1 MKAGADSGGATV
13 GGPAGLYVHVPF
25 CMRKCAYCA
34 FYSVGGGEARFG
46 DAWLAG
52 VKREL
57 AGLPEGWKAG
67 SVFFGGGTPSALEE
81 GRLAAA
87 LEAAGE
93 RTEEG
98 AEWTVEANPGTLTA
112 GKLRRMR
119 DAGVNRLSLGVQS
132 FDDSVLARLGRIHRA
147 EEARRAV
154 EAAREAGF
162 GNVGVDLIY
171 GWAGCGEREAAA
183 DAEAAVALGVEHV
196 SAYCLEVEEGTEL
209 WRRRAVGERV
219 EEDDE
224 GQWRAYRRICDV
236 LAAAGYGRYEISN
249 FARPGRE
256 CRHNLLYWSGG
267 EYFGVGPG
275 AHSHWAGERFG
286 NTAELPEWRVEFRE
300 RLDPEAKARETLV
313 MGLRRT
319 RGWRREEFRATTG
332 FDFMALRGEEIE
344 KLAAEG
350 ALVWDGERLCLAEEW
365 IFQSDS
371 VFSELV

>member
-1 MKAGADSGGATV
+1 M
-13 GGPAGLYVHVPF
+13 HVPF
-25 CMRKCAYCA
+25 CVRKCAYCA

-46 DAWLAG
+46 EAWLEG

-57 AGLPEGWKAG
+57 AGLPEGWKAR

-87 LEAAGE
+87 LEAAAAHAE
-93 RTEEG
+93 LG
-98 AEWTVEANPGTLTA
+98 AEWTVEANPGTLTP

-119 DAGVNRLSLGVQS
+119 EAGVNRLSLGVQS
-132 FDDSVLARLGRIHRA
+132 FDDAVLAQLGRIHRA

-162 GNVGVDLIY
+162 ANVGVDLIY

-209 WRRRAVGERV
+209 WRRRAAGERV
-219 EEDDE
+219 EEDGE
-224 GQWRAYRRICDV
+224 GQWRAYRRIVDV

-267 EYFGVGPG
+267 EYFGAGPG
-275 AHSHWAGERFG
+275 AHSHMDGERFA
-286 NTAELPEWRVEFRE
+286 NTAELPEWHVDFRE
-300 RLDPEAKARETLV
+300 RLAPEAKARETLV

-319 RGWRREEFRATTG
+319 RGWGREEFRAATG
-332 FDFMALRGEEIE
+332 FDYMALRGLEIE
-344 KLAAEG
+344 RLVAEG
-350 ALVWDGERLCLAEEW
+350 ALLCDGDRLRLAEEW

-371 VFSELV
+371 VFAELV